1 MIISTSQIRHGGTVG
16 LSNFSKSHKQQRAE
30 LALSFVAPN
39 HYVKFPKG
47 LITFLFVLFEGDVIS
62 KGFGTKRL

>member
-1 MIISTSQIRHGGTVG
+1 MG